1 VKPSARRFAWI
12 VPMTAMLSAC
22 SSVGQ
27 VPSPLPPSV
36 QTPARRSVP
45 KTPIRHVVIIIQEN
59 RSFDNVFAGF
69 PGADAPT
76 VGKLYGGQ
84 KVPLISIPFDTQ
96 DIDHNYFYS
105 VQDVDAG
112 KMDGFSHNVYAYNR
126 SGYAAKDALSFLDRK
141 LVAPYW
147 SMAKQYT
154 LADKMFPTEYGPSW
168 TAHIDLIAGTTNV
181 SRHEA
186 VIDFPSASPYDCY
199 APAGTTTTTIDPQ
212 QQVGVGPYPCFDQFR
227 TMADTLDAA
236 GVSWR
241 YYAPAIFGGT
251 CADCGYTW
259 SAFSSIKNVEGGP
272 DWSNVISP
280 PPRILTD
287 VGKGKLAG
295 VTWVVPDELYSD
307 HSELTTRP
315 WGPSWVA
322 AVVNAIGRSKFW
334 KSTAIVVL
342 WDEWG
347 GFYDNVV
354 PPQRSFNGL
363 GIRVP
368 CIIISPYARRGVS
381 HTQYEFGSVLK
392 FAEQVFDLPALGP
405 TADGYTDKRATSII
419 DSFDFQQ
426 KPIKFERIFAPFPP
440 SMFLRLP
447 PSEQSPDDE

>member
-1 VKPSARRFAWI
+1 
-12 VPMTAMLSAC
+12 MTALLSAC
-22 SSVGQ
+22 SPVGQ
-27 VPSPLPPSV
+27 GTSALPL
-36 QTPARRSVP
+36 QTRRSVP
-45 KTPIRHVVIIIQEN
+45 KTPIQHVVIIIQEN

-76 VGKLYGGQ
+76 AGKLYGGQ
-84 KVPLISIPFDTQ
+84 KVPLVSIPFDTQ

-105 VQDVDAG
+105 VDDIDGG

-126 SGYAAKDALSFLDRK
+126 SGYASKDALSFLNPT

-147 SMAKQYT
+147 SMAKQYV
-154 LADKMFPTEYGPSW
+154 LADKMFPTEHGPSW

-181 SRHEA
+181 SPSVA
-186 VIDFPSASPYDCY
+186 VIDFPSSSPYDCY
-199 APAGTTTTTIDPQ
+199 APAGTTTITINSQ
-212 QQVGVGPYPCFDQFR
+212 QHQGVGPYPCFTQLQFH

-236 GVSWR
+236 NVSWR

-251 CADCGYTW
+251 CSDCGYTW
-259 SAFSSIKNVEGGP
+259 SAFSSIKKVQSGP

-287 VGKGKLAG
+287 IGKGQLAG

-307 HSELTTRP
+307 HSEKTTQP

-322 AVVNAIGRSKFW
+322 AVVNAIGQSKFW
-334 KSTAIVVL
+334 NSTAIVVL

-347 GFYDNVV
+347 GFYDDAV
-354 PPQRSFNGL
+354 PPKLSFNGL

-368 CIIISPYARRGVS
+368 CIIISPYAHRGVS

-392 FAEQVFDLPALGP
+392 FTEQVFNLPALGP
-405 TADGYTDKRATSII
+405 TASGYTDTRATSIL

-426 KPIKFERIFAPFPP
+426 TPIKFTPISAPYPP
-440 SMFLRLP
+440 SKFLGLP
-447 PSEQSPDDE
+447 PSQQSPDEE